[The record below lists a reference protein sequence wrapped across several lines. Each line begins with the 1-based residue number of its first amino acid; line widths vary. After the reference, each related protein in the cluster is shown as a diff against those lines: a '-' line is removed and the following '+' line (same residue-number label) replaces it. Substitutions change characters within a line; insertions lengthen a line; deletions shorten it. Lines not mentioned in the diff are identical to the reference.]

1 LDDTRVLITISQY
14 AATRGAG
21 AHEILGVFVNNGNQ
35 RKRRSRWKLA
45 DSAIE
50 KAEKIKKI
58 EKKEREKERER
69 ERERDEDDIAAR
81 VRSRF
86 EPRRAGDFNVN
97 LPRCRL

>member
-69 ERERDEDDIAAR
+69 EREREREKETRTISPPAFVPVSSHAAL
-81 VRSRF
+81 
-86 EPRRAGDFNVN
+86 AT
-97 LPRCRL
+97 LM